1 MITVEV
7 CLEDI
12 ESAIAAQLGGA
23 NRVELCD
30 NLTVGGTTPS
40 IGLIKLVRQQ
50 IEIDLQVIVRP
61 RGGDFCYTNLEF
73 GVMKSDVEAIKSAGA
88 NGIVIGILKPDA
100 TIDIQRT
107 QELVRLAEPLPV
119 TFHRAFD
126 YTPDPFL
133 SLEILADNGISRI
146 LSSGQATS
154 ALKGVGL
161 LKQLNKNARDRVTI
175 MAGGSVN
182 SQNAPIIVNEAKV
195 TEIHA
200 GSSCVRLSKGNMN
213 THRTDI
219 NIDHRNPINT
229 YPQVSAKLVQQLV
242 QSVHKIVL

>member
-1 MITVEV
+1 MITIEV

-40 IGLIKLVRQQ
+40 IGLIKQVRQQ

-73 GVMKSDVEAIKSAGA
+73 EVMKSDVEAVKSAGA
-88 NGIVIGILKPDA
+88 NGIVIGILNPDA

-133 SLEILADNGISRI
+133 SLEILADNGVSRI

-154 ALKGVGL
+154 ALKGVRL
-161 LKQLNKNARDRVTI
+161 LKQLKRNARDRVSI
-175 MAGGSVN
+175 IAGGGVN
-182 SQNAPIIVNEAKV
+182 SQNAPIIVKEAKV
-195 TEIHA
+195 TEVHA

-213 THRTDI
+213 THLTDI
-219 NIDHRNPINT
+219 TIDHRNPINT

>member
-1 MITVEV
+1 MITIEV
-7 CLEDI
+7 CLEVI

-40 IGLIKLVRQQ
+40 IGLIKQVRQQ

-61 RGGDFCYTNLEF
+61 RGGVFCYTNLEF
-73 GVMKSDVEAIKSAGA
+73 EVMKSDVEAVKSAGA
-88 NGIVIGILKPDA
+88 NGIVIGILNPDA

-107 QELVRLAEPLPV
+107 QVLVRLAEPLPV

-154 ALKGVGL
+154 ALKGVRL
-161 LKQLNKNARDRVTI
+161 LKQLKRNARDRVSI

-182 SQNAPIIVNEAKV
+182 SQNAPIIVKEAKV
-195 TEIHA
+195 TEVHA

-213 THRTDI
+213 THLTDI
-219 NIDHRNPINT
+219 TIDHRNPINT

>member
-1 MITVEV
+1 MITIEV

-40 IGLIKLVRQQ
+40 IGLIKQVRQQ

-73 GVMKSDVEAIKSAGA
+73 EVMKSDVEAVKSAGA
-88 NGIVIGILKPDA
+88 NGIVIGILNPDA

-161 LKQLNKNARDRVTI
+161 L
-175 MAGGSVN
+175 
-182 SQNAPIIVNEAKV
+182 
-195 TEIHA
+195 
-200 GSSCVRLSKGNMN
+200 
-213 THRTDI
+213 
-219 NIDHRNPINT
+219 
-229 YPQVSAKLVQQLV
+229 
-242 QSVHKIVL
+242 

>member
-126 YTPDPFL
+126 HTPDPLL

-154 ALKGVGL
+154 ALKGVRL
-161 LKQLNKNARDRVTI
+161 LKQLKKNARD
-175 MAGGSVN
+175 
-182 SQNAPIIVNEAKV
+182 
-195 TEIHA
+195 
-200 GSSCVRLSKGNMN
+200 
-213 THRTDI
+213 
-219 NIDHRNPINT
+219 
-229 YPQVSAKLVQQLV
+229 
-242 QSVHKIVL
+242 

>member
-12 ESAIAAQLGGA
+12 ESAIEAQLGGA

-126 YTPDPFL
+126 HTPDPLL

-154 ALKGVGL
+154 ALKGVRL
-161 LKQLNKNARDRVTI
+161 LKQLKKNARDRAIKMKKNYDLNMMYTTYMI
-175 MAGGSVN
+175 SMQPPAISMKSVCN
-182 SQNAPIIVNEAKV
+182 CRPSTSHQTSFK
-195 TEIHA
+195 
-200 GSSCVRLSKGNMN
+200 
-213 THRTDI
+213 
-219 NIDHRNPINT
+219 
-229 YPQVSAKLVQQLV
+229 
-242 QSVHKIVL
+242 